1 MIDLGQAQQALVE
14 SRACVMKAAK
24 ALGVPAADL
33 RKLMARNSKLAAI
46 ALEAAEQDMDRAE
59 QIIRDGM
66 KSQDRMKRLEA
77 AALILRSRF
86 RARR

>member
-1 MIDLGQAQQALVE
+1 MIDLGQAQQALLE
-14 SRACVMKAAK
+14 SGASVTKAAK
-24 ALGVPAADL
+24 ALGVPPADL
-33 RKLMARNSKLAAI
+33 RKLMAKHRELTAI
-46 ALEAAEQDMDRAE
+46 ALEAAERDMDRAE

>member
-14 SRACVMKAAK
+14 NRACVMKAAK

>member
-1 MIDLGQAQQALVE
+1 MIDPAEAQQALVE
-14 SRACVMKAAK
+14 SGASVVKAAK
-24 ALGVPAADL
+24 ALGVAPAAL
-33 RKLMARNSKLAAI
+33 RKLMSRNPALEAI

-66 KSQDRMKRLEA
+66 KSGDAMKRLEA
-77 AALILRSRF
+77 ARLILKSRF